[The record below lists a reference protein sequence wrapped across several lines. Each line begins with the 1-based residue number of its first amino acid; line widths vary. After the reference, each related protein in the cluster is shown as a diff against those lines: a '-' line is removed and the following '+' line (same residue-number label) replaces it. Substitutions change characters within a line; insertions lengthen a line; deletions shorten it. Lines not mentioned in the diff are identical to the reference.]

1 MRTTTMQQR
10 IPSQYID
17 ERKLREMVAAINPD
31 DRFTVTRSLDKY
43 IIQAP
48 HLLTLVSWILV

>member
-1 MRTTTMQQR
+1 MLLTTMQQR

-17 ERKLREMVAAINPD
+17 ERKLRELVATINYPQKE
-31 DRFTVTRSLDKY
+31 FKVTRSLDKY

-48 HLLTLVSWILV
+48 QLLTLVS